1 MVFDEVWSAL
11 RFGPRLTATPPW
23 LNLLPTVKDSPVKRN
38 PEITK
43 DPTRDT
49 ATEKPRVSTQD
60 LLRLLSYTRPYRA
73 RLAIALL
80 SLLIAGG
87 LGLAFPQVVRML
99 IDAAFVERNSQKL
112 NSLAVLLVGVFA
124 VQAGFSFL
132 RTYLLS
138 YTGER
143 IVADVRTEL
152 YNHLTGLPVA
162 FFANRR
168 VGELTSRLASDVSV
182 VQTATT
188 GSVTELLRLTI
199 MLVGGVIIIFITNTR
214 LSLLMLAI
222 VPVVVVSAHFY
233 GRYVRRLST
242 KVQDRL
248 AEANSVLEE
257 TLSAIRIVQSFVREE
272 YERARYRDRIQESLK
287 LAVKRAVASGGFI
300 AFIILVVYSGIAIV
314 LWFGSRMVVAG
325 QMTAGDLIAFVLY
338 TFFVG
343 GAVGGMT
350 ELYGQFNQAIGA
362 TRRVF
367 ELLDTEPE
375 IKDPPNPEP
384 LENVKGRVELIDVHF
399 TYPDERALPVL
410 KGVAVEAKPG
420 EIIALVGPSGAG
432 KSTLVALIPRFY
444 DVSSG
449 SIRVDGRD
457 VRSLRLADLR
467 GAIGMVP
474 QETTLFGGPVR
485 ENIAYGKLG
494 ATDDE
499 IEAVAR
505 AAHAHEFIVEFP
517 DGYDTI
523 VGERGVKLS
532 GGQRQRIA
540 IARALLKN
548 PAILI
553 LDEAT
558 SSLDSESERLVQ
570 DALETLMEGRTTFVI
585 AHRLSTV
592 RRAARIVVLDEG
604 SIVEEG
610 THEELLAAGGLYKR
624 LYEIQF
630 RDRPLAVG
638 AVTEADW

>member
-1 MVFDEVWSAL
+1 M
-11 RFGPRLTATPPW
+11 
-23 LNLLPTVKDSPVKRN
+23 
-38 PEITK
+38 
-43 DPTRDT
+43 
-49 ATEKPRVSTQD
+49 
-60 LLRLLSYTRPYRA
+60 RLLSYARPYRV

-80 SLLIAGG
+80 SLLVAGV

-99 IDAAFVERNSQKL
+99 IDAAFVERDSAKL
-112 NSLAVLLVGVFA
+112 NRLALLLVGVFA
-124 VQAGFSFL
+124 AQAGFSFL

-138 YTGER
+138 YAGER
-143 IVADVRTEL
+143 IVADVRTQV
-152 YNHLTGLPVA
+152 YNHLTRLPVA
-162 FFANRR
+162 FFADRR

-182 VQTATT
+182 VQTVTT
-188 GSVTELLRLTI
+188 GSITELLRLSI
-199 MLVGGVIIIFITNTR
+199 LLIGGVTIIFITNTR

-222 VPVVVVSAHFY
+222 VPVVIVGAQFY

-272 YERARYRDRIQESLK
+272 YERARYRDRIQDSLK
-287 LAVKRAVASGGFI
+287 LAVRRAVASGGFI
-300 AFIILVVYSGIAIV
+300 AFIILVVYSGIAVV
-314 LWFGSRMVVAG
+314 LWFGSRMVIAG
-325 QMTAGDLIAFVLY
+325 QMSAGDLIAFVLY

-343 GAVGGMT
+343 GAVGGMS

-367 ELLDTEPE
+367 ELLDTQPE
-375 IKDPPNPEP
+375 IGDPENPES
-384 LENVKGRVELIDVHF
+384 LESVMGLVQLSDVHF

-410 KGVAVEAKPG
+410 KGVTIEAKPG

-444 DVSSG
+444 DVTSG
-449 SIRVDGRD
+449 AILVDGHDIRT
-457 VRSLRLADLR
+457 LRIADLR

-485 ENIAYGKLG
+485 ENIAYGRLG
-494 ATDDE
+494 ASEEE
-499 IEAVAR
+499 IKAVAR
-505 AAHAHEFIVEFP
+505 AAHAHEFIAEFP
-517 DGYDTI
+517 DGYETI

-540 IARALLKN
+540 IARALLKD

-558 SSLDSESERLVQ
+558 SSLDSESEQLVQ
-570 DALETLMEGRTTFVI
+570 DALDTLMKGRTTFVI

-592 RRAARIVVLDEG
+592 RRADRIIVLDEG
-604 SIVEEG
+604 RIVEDG
-610 THEELLAAGGLYKR
+610 THEELVARGGLYKR
-624 LYEIQF
+624 LHDIQF
-630 RDRPLAVG
+630 RDNPLSLKAS
-638 AVTEADW
+638 AELET

>member
-1 MVFDEVWSAL
+1 
-11 RFGPRLTATPPW
+11 
-23 LNLLPTVKDSPVKRN
+23 VKGSVAQHDSVTSQQT
-38 PEITK
+38 TK
-43 DPTRDT
+43 
-49 ATEKPRVSTQD
+49 EKPRVSPRD
-60 LLRLLSYTRPYRA
+60 LLRLLAYTRPYRV

-80 SLLIAGG
+80 SLLIAGA

-99 IDAAFVERNSQKL
+99 IDAAFVDRDSHKL
-112 NSLAVLLVGVFA
+112 NRLALLLVAVFA
-124 VQAGFSFL
+124 SQAAFSFL

-143 IVADVRTEL
+143 IVADVRTQV

-188 GSVTELLRLTI
+188 GSVTELLRLSL
-199 MLVGGVIIIFITNTR
+199 MLVGGVTIIFITNTR
-214 LSLLMLAI
+214 LTLLMLAI
-222 VPVVVVSAHFY
+222 VPVVIVAAHFY

-242 KVQDRL
+242 EVQDRL

-257 TLSAIRIVQSFVREE
+257 TLSAIRIVQSFVREA
-272 YERARYRDRIQESLK
+272 YERARYRDRIQDSLK
-287 LAVKRAVASGGFI
+287 LAVKRAVASAGFI
-300 AFIILVVYSGIAIV
+300 AFIILVVYSGIAVV

-325 QMTAGDLIAFVLY
+325 QMSAGDLIAFVLY

-367 ELLDTEPE
+367 ELLDTKPE
-375 IKDPPNPEP
+375 IKDPDDPER
-384 LENVKGRVELIDVHF
+384 LENVRGRVQLIDVHF
-399 TYPDERALPVL
+399 SYPDERALPVL
-410 KGVAVEAKPG
+410 KGVTIEAKPG

-444 DVSSG
+444 DASSG
-449 SIRVDGRD
+449 AILVDGHD
-457 VRSLRLADLR
+457 IRSVRLADLR

-494 ATDDE
+494 ATDNE

-505 AAHAHEFIVEFP
+505 AAHAHEFVVEFP

-592 RRAARIVVLDEG
+592 RRADRIVVLDAG
-604 SIVEEG
+604 RIVEEG
-610 THEELLAAGGLYKR
+610 THEELLANGGLYKR

-630 RDRPLAVG
+630 RDYASAEALAS
-638 AVTEADW
+638 EAEW

>member
-1 MVFDEVWSAL
+1 
-11 RFGPRLTATPPW
+11 
-23 LNLLPTVKDSPVKRN
+23 
-38 PEITK
+38 
-43 DPTRDT
+43 
-49 ATEKPRVSTQD
+49 
-60 LLRLLSYTRPYRA
+60 
-73 RLAIALL
+73 
-80 SLLIAGG
+80 
-87 LGLAFPQVVRML
+87 ML
-99 IDAAFVERNSQKL
+99 IDAAFVQHDLHKL
-112 NSLAVLLVGVFA
+112 NVLALLLVGLFA

-152 YNHLTGLPVA
+152 YNHLTSLTVS

-168 VGELTSRLASDVSV
+168 VGELTSRLTSDVTV
-182 VQTATT
+182 VQTVTT
-188 GSVTELLRLTI
+188 GSITEFLRSSML
-199 MLVGGVIIIFITNTR
+199 LVGGVTIIFITNPR

-222 VPVVVVSAHFY
+222 VPVVIVSAHLY

-242 KVQDRL
+242 NVQDRL

-272 YERARYRDRIQESLK
+272 YERARYRDRIQDSLR

-367 ELLDTEPE
+367 ELLDTKPE
-375 IKDPPNPEP
+375 IKDSDNPEP
-384 LENVKGRVELIDVHF
+384 LEDVRGHVQLIDVHF

-410 KGVAVEAKPG
+410 KGVTVEAKPG

-444 DVSSG
+444 DVSAG
-449 SIRVDGRD
+449 AIAVDGHD
-457 VRSLRLADLR
+457 IRSVRLADLR

-474 QETTLFGGPVR
+474 QETTLFGGPIR
-485 ENIAYGKLG
+485 ENIAYGRLG
-494 ATDDE
+494 AKDDE
-499 IEAVAR
+499 IESVAR
-505 AAHAHEFIVEFP
+505 AAHAHEFISEFP

-570 DALETLMEGRTTFVI
+570 DALETLMQGRTTFVI

-592 RRAARIVVLDEG
+592 RRADRIIVLDG
-604 SIVEEG
+604 GRIVEEG
-610 THEELLAAGGLYKR
+610 THEELMTSGGLYKR

-630 RDRPLAVG
+630 REHPVALG
-638 AVTEADW
+638 AATEAEW

>member
-1 MVFDEVWSAL
+1 MSSYQRTQPFEL
-11 RFGPRLTATPPW
+11 E
-23 LNLLPTVKDSPVKRN
+23 KDGAK
-38 PEITK
+38 
-43 DPTRDT
+43 
-49 ATEKPRVSTQD
+49 EKPRVSPKD
-60 LLRLLSYTRPYRA
+60 LLRLLSYAKPYRV
-73 RLAIALL
+73 RLAVALL
-80 SLLIAGG
+80 SLLIAGA

-99 IDAAFVERNSQKL
+99 IDAAFVQRDSAKL
-112 NSLAVLLVGVFA
+112 NRLALLLVGVFA
-124 VQAGFSFL
+124 AQAGFSFL

-143 IVADVRTEL
+143 IVADVRTQL
-152 YNHLTGLPVA
+152 YNHLTGLPVS

-168 VGELTSRLASDVSV
+168 IGELTSRMASDVSV
-182 VQTATT
+182 VQTVTT
-188 GSVTELLRLTI
+188 GSITELLRLSI
-199 MLVGGVIIIFITNTR
+199 MLVGGVVIIFITNTK

-222 VPVVVVSAHFY
+222 VPIVIVSAHLY

-272 YERARYRDRIQESLK
+272 YERARYRDRIQDSLK
-287 LAVKRAVASGGFI
+287 LAVRRAVASGGFI
-300 AFIILVVYSGIAIV
+300 AFIILVVYSGIAVV
-314 LWFGSRMVVAG
+314 LWFGSRMVIAG
-325 QMTAGDLIAFVLY
+325 QMSAGDLIAFVLY

-367 ELLDTEPE
+367 ELLDTAPE
-375 IKDPPNPEP
+375 ITDPENPEP
-384 LENVKGRVELIDVHF
+384 LETVRGHVRLVDVHF
-399 TYPDERALPVL
+399 TYPDERTLPVL
-410 KGVAVEAKPG
+410 KGVSVEARPG

-444 DVSSG
+444 DVTSG
-449 SIRVDGRD
+449 AIQVDGHDIRA
-457 VRSLRLADLR
+457 VRLRELR
-467 GAIGMVP
+467 SGIGMVP

-485 ENIAYGKLG
+485 ENIAYGRLG
-494 ATDDE
+494 ASDRE

-517 DGYDTI
+517 DGYDTV

-592 RRAARIVVLDEG
+592 RRADRIIVLDEG
-604 SIVEEG
+604 RIVEEG
-610 THEELLAAGGLYKR
+610 THEELLAHGGLYKR

-630 RDRPLAVG
+630 RDLPAALGDTLESEMVSAS
-638 AVTEADW
+638 ADS

>member
-1 MVFDEVWSAL
+1 M
-11 RFGPRLTATPPW
+11 
-23 LNLLPTVKDSPVKRN
+23 K
-38 PEITK
+38 
-43 DPTRDT
+43 
-49 ATEKPRVSTQD
+49 EKPRGSPRD
-60 LLRLLSYTRPYRA
+60 LLRLLSYTKPYRV
-73 RLAIALL
+73 RLVVALI

-87 LGLAFPQVVRML
+87 LGLAFPQVVGML
-99 IDAAFVERNSQKL
+99 IDAAFVERDSHKL
-112 NSLAVLLVGVFA
+112 NRFALLLVGLFA
-124 VQAGFSFL
+124 SQAGFSFL

-143 IVADVRTEL
+143 IVADVRTQL
-152 YNHLTGLPVA
+152 YNHLTELPVS

-182 VQTATT
+182 VQTVTT
-188 GSVTELLRLTI
+188 GSVTELLRSGLL
-199 MLVGGVIIIFITNTR
+199 LVGGVTIIFITNAR

-222 VPVVVVSAHFY
+222 VPVVIIAAHLY

-242 KVQDRL
+242 QVQDRL

-272 YERARYRDRIQESLK
+272 YERARYRGRIQDSLK

-300 AFIILVVYSGIAIV
+300 AFIILVVYSGIAVV
-314 LWFGSRMVVAG
+314 LWFGSRMVISG
-325 QMTAGDLIAFVLY
+325 QMTAGDLIKFVLY

-367 ELLDTEPE
+367 ELLDTKPDV
-375 IKDPPNPEP
+375 KDPENPEP
-384 LENVKGRVELIDVHF
+384 LEMAKGHVELVDVHF
-399 TYPDERALPVL
+399 TYPDERALPIL
-410 KGVAVEAKPG
+410 KGVTIEARPG

-449 SIRVDGRD
+449 AIVIDGHD
-457 VRSLRLADLR
+457 VRELRLADLR

-474 QETTLFGGPVR
+474 QETTLFSGPIR

-494 ATDDE
+494 ADEDE

-517 DGYDTI
+517 EGYDTI

-570 DALETLMEGRTTFVI
+570 EALETLMHGRTTFVI

-592 RRAARIVVLDEG
+592 RSADRIIVLDDGRIVQ
-604 SIVEEG
+604 EG
-610 THEELLAAGGLYKR
+610 THEELLASGGLYKR
-624 LYEIQF
+624 LHEIQF
-630 RDRPLAVG
+630 RDYPLSLG
-638 AVTEADW
+638 ATTEAEW

>member
-1 MVFDEVWSAL
+1 MKESAV
-11 RFGPRLTATPPW
+11 RQDNGTA
-23 LNLLPTVKDSPVKRN
+23 RN
-38 PEITK
+38 V
-43 DPTRDT
+43 
-49 ATEKPRVSTQD
+49 ANQKPRMSSRD
-60 LLRLLSYTRPYRA
+60 LLRLLSYTNPYRV
-73 RLAIALL
+73 RLAIALV
-80 SLLIAGG
+80 SLVIAGG
-87 LGLAFPQVVRML
+87 LGLAFPQVVRMI
-99 IDAAFVERNSQKL
+99 IDAAFVERDSEKL
-112 NSLAVLLVGVFA
+112 NKLALLLVAVFA
-124 VQAGFSFL
+124 TQAAFSFL

-143 IVADVRTEL
+143 IVADVRTQL
-152 YNHLTGLPVA
+152 YNHLVGLPVA

-188 GSVTELLRLTI
+188 GSVTELLRLSL
-199 MLVGGVIIIFITNTR
+199 MLVGGVVIIFITNTR

-222 VPVVVVSAHFY
+222 VPVVIVAAHFY
-233 GRYVRRLST
+233 GRYIRRLST
-242 KVQDRL
+242 RVQDRL

-257 TLSAIRIVQSFVREE
+257 TLSAIRIVQSFVREQ
-272 YERARYRDRIQESLK
+272 YERARYRDRIQDSLR
-287 LAVKRAVASGGFI
+287 LAVKRAVANGGFI
-300 AFIILVVYSGIAIV
+300 AFIILVVYSGIAVV

-367 ELLDTEPE
+367 ELLDTKAEIEDPE
-375 IKDPPNPEP
+375 NPEP
-384 LENVKGRVELIDVHF
+384 MAIVVGRVQLVDVHF
-399 TYPDERALPVL
+399 TYPDDRALPVL
-410 KGVAVEAKPG
+410 KGVNIEAKPG
-420 EIIALVGPSGAG
+420 EIIALVGSSGAG
-432 KSTLVALIPRFY
+432 KSTLAALIPRFY

-449 SIRVDGRD
+449 AILIDGHD
-457 VRSLRLADLR
+457 VRSVSLSELRS
-467 GAIGMVP
+467 AIGVVP
-474 QETTLFGGPVR
+474 QETTLFGGTIR
-485 ENIAYGKLG
+485 ENIAYGRLG
-494 ATDDE
+494 ATGDE

-505 AAHAHEFIVEFP
+505 AAHAHEFIMDFP
-517 DGYDTI
+517 DGYETI
-523 VGERGVKLS
+523 VGDRGVKLS
-532 GGQRQRIA
+532 GGQRQRVA

-570 DALETLMEGRTTFVI
+570 DALETLMLGRTTFVI

-592 RRAARIVVLDEG
+592 RRADRIIALDKG
-604 SIVEEG
+604 RIVEEG
-610 THEELLAAGGLYKR
+610 THDELLTKGGLYKR

-630 RDRPLAVG
+630 RDYRLTG
-638 AVTEADW
+638 AVASEAEW

>member
-1 MVFDEVWSAL
+1 MKVS
-11 RFGPRLTATPPW
+11 PR
-23 LNLLPTVKDSPVKRN
+23 
-38 PEITK
+38 
-43 DPTRDT
+43 
-49 ATEKPRVSTQD
+49 D
-60 LLRLLSYTRPYRA
+60 LLRLLSYAKPYRV

-80 SLLIAGG
+80 SLLIAGA
-87 LGLAFPQVVRML
+87 LGLAVPQVVRLL
-99 IDAAFVERNSQKL
+99 IDAAFVDRDSHKL
-112 NSLAVLLVGVFA
+112 NQLALMLVGVFA
-124 VQAGFSFL
+124 SQAGFSFL

-143 IVADVRTEL
+143 IVADVRTQV
-152 YNHLTGLPVA
+152 YNHLTALPVA

-168 VGELTSRLASDVSV
+168 VGELTSRMASDVSV
-182 VQTATT
+182 VQTVTT
-188 GSVTELLRLTI
+188 GSITELLRLSI
-199 MLVGGVIIIFITNTR
+199 MLIGGVTIIFITNPR

-222 VPVVVVSAHFY
+222 VPVVIVSAHLY

-257 TLSAIRIVQSFVREE
+257 TLSAIRIVQSFVRED
-272 YERARYRDRIQESLK
+272 YERARYRERIQDSLK

-325 QMTAGDLIAFVLY
+325 QMSAGDLIAFVLY

-367 ELLDTEPE
+367 ELLDTKPE
-375 IKDPPNPEP
+375 IKDPDNPEP
-384 LENVKGRVELIDVHF
+384 LEKVRGHVHLIDVHF

-410 KGVAVEAKPG
+410 KGVTVEAKPG

-449 SIRVDGRD
+449 AITVDGHDIRA
-457 VRSLRLADLR
+457 VRLADLR
-467 GAIGMVP
+467 SAIGMVP

-517 DGYDTI
+517 DGYDTV

-570 DALETLMEGRTTFVI
+570 DALETLMQGRTTFVI

-592 RRAARIVVLDEG
+592 RRADRIIVLESG
-604 SIVEEG
+604 QLIEEG
-610 THEELLAAGGLYKR
+610 THEELMTGGGLYKR

-630 RDRPLAVG
+630 REPLALG
-638 AVTEADW
+638 AATEAEW

>member
-1 MVFDEVWSAL
+1 M
-11 RFGPRLTATPPW
+11 
-23 LNLLPTVKDSPVKRN
+23 
-38 PEITK
+38 
-43 DPTRDT
+43 
-49 ATEKPRVSTQD
+49 
-60 LLRLLSYTRPYRA
+60 RLLSYARPYRV

-80 SLLIAGG
+80 SLLVAGV

-99 IDAAFVERNSQKL
+99 IDAAFVERDSAKL
-112 NSLAVLLVGVFA
+112 NRLALLLVGVFA
-124 VQAGFSFL
+124 GQAGFSFL

-138 YTGER
+138 YAGER
-143 IVADVRTEL
+143 IVADVRTQV
-152 YNHLTGLPVA
+152 YNHLTRLPVA
-162 FFANRR
+162 FFADRR

-182 VQTATT
+182 VQTVTT
-188 GSVTELLRLTI
+188 GSITELLRLSI
-199 MLVGGVIIIFITNTR
+199 LLIGGVTIIFITNTR

-222 VPVVVVSAHFY
+222 VPVVIVGAQFY

-272 YERARYRDRIQESLK
+272 YERARYRDRIQDSLK
-287 LAVKRAVASGGFI
+287 LAVRRAVASGGFI
-300 AFIILVVYSGIAIV
+300 AFIILVVYSGIAVV
-314 LWFGSRMVVAG
+314 LWFGSRMVIAG
-325 QMTAGDLIAFVLY
+325 QMSAGDLIAFVLY

-343 GAVGGMT
+343 GAVGGMS

-367 ELLDTEPE
+367 ELLDTQPE
-375 IKDPPNPEP
+375 IGDPENPES
-384 LENVKGRVELIDVHF
+384 LKSVMGLVQLSDVHF

-410 KGVAVEAKPG
+410 KGVTIEAKPG

-432 KSTLVALIPRFY
+432 KSTLVSLIPRFY
-444 DVSSG
+444 DVTSG
-449 SIRVDGRD
+449 AILVDGHDIRT
-457 VRSLRLADLR
+457 LRIADLR

-485 ENIAYGKLG
+485 ENIAYGRLG
-494 ATDDE
+494 ASEEE
-499 IEAVAR
+499 IKAVAR
-505 AAHAHEFIVEFP
+505 AAHAHEFIAEFP
-517 DGYDTI
+517 DGYETI

-540 IARALLKN
+540 IARALLKD

-558 SSLDSESERLVQ
+558 SSLDSESEQLVQ
-570 DALETLMEGRTTFVI
+570 DALDTLMKGRMTFVI

-592 RRAARIVVLDEG
+592 RRADRIIVLDEG
-604 SIVEEG
+604 RIVEDG
-610 THEELLAAGGLYKR
+610 THEELVARGGLYKR
-624 LYEIQF
+624 LHDIQF
-630 RDRPLAVG
+630 RDDPLSLKAS
-638 AVTEADW
+638 AELET

>member
-1 MVFDEVWSAL
+1 MSAIQNRQRLDLPKDES
-11 RFGPRLTATPPW
+11 R
-23 LNLLPTVKDSPVKRN
+23 
-38 PEITK
+38 
-43 DPTRDT
+43 
-49 ATEKPRVSTQD
+49 EKPRISPRD
-60 LLRLLSYTRPYRA
+60 LMRLLSYAKPYRV

-80 SLLIAGG
+80 SLLVAGV

-99 IDAAFVERNSQKL
+99 IDAALVEHDSAKL
-112 NSLAVLLVGVFA
+112 NRLALLLVGVFA
-124 VQAGFSFL
+124 AQAAFSFL

-138 YTGER
+138 YAGER
-143 IVADVRTEL
+143 IVADVRTQV
-152 YNHLTGLPVA
+152 YNHLTRLPVA

-168 VGELTSRLASDVSV
+168 MGELTSRLASDVSV
-182 VQTATT
+182 VQTVTT
-188 GSVTELLRLTI
+188 GSITELLRLSI
-199 MLVGGVIIIFITNTR
+199 MLIGGVAIIFITNTR

-222 VPVVVVSAHFY
+222 VPVVIVGANLY

-272 YERARYRDRIQESLK
+272 YERARYRDRIQDSLR
-287 LAVKRAVASGGFI
+287 LAVRRAVASGGFI
-300 AFIILVVYSGIAIV
+300 AFIILVVYSGIAVV
-314 LWFGSRMVVAG
+314 LWFGSRMVISG
-325 QMTAGDLIAFVLY
+325 QMSAGDLIAFVLY

-343 GAVGGMT
+343 GAVGGMS

-367 ELLDTEPE
+367 ELLDTQPE
-375 IKDPPNPEP
+375 IRDPVSPEP
-384 LENVKGRVELIDVHF
+384 LEQVRGRVQLLDVHF

-410 KGVAVEAKPG
+410 KGVTIEAKPG

-444 DVSSG
+444 DVTSG
-449 SIRVDGRD
+449 AILVDGHD
-457 VRSLRLADLR
+457 IRSARIADLR

-485 ENIAYGKLG
+485 ENIAYGRLG
-494 ATDDE
+494 ASDEE

-505 AAHAHEFIVEFP
+505 AAHAHEFIAEFP

-540 IARALLKN
+540 IARALLKD

-570 DALETLMEGRTTFVI
+570 DALETLMRGRTTFVI

-592 RRAARIVVLDEG
+592 RRADRIIVLDEG
-604 SIVEEG
+604 RIVEEG
-610 THEELLAAGGLYKR
+610 THEELLAGGGLYKR
-624 LYEIQF
+624 LHEIQF
-630 RDRPLAVG
+630 RDYPLSLKAG
-638 AVTEADW
+638 SELEG

>member
-1 MVFDEVWSAL
+1 M
-11 RFGPRLTATPPW
+11 
-23 LNLLPTVKDSPVKRN
+23 
-38 PEITK
+38 
-43 DPTRDT
+43 
-49 ATEKPRVSTQD
+49 
-60 LLRLLSYTRPYRA
+60 RLLSYAKPYRV

-80 SLLIAGG
+80 SLLVAGV

-99 IDAAFVERNSQKL
+99 IDAAFVERDSSKL
-112 NSLAVLLVGVFA
+112 NRLALLLVGVFA
-124 VQAGFSFL
+124 AQAGFSFL

-138 YTGER
+138 YAGER
-143 IVADVRTEL
+143 IVADVRTQV
-152 YNHLTGLPVA
+152 YNHLTRLPVA
-162 FFANRR
+162 FFADRR

-182 VQTATT
+182 VQTVTT
-188 GSVTELLRLTI
+188 GSITELLRLSI
-199 MLVGGVIIIFITNTR
+199 LLIGGVTIIFITNTR

-222 VPVVVVSAHFY
+222 VPVVIVGAQFY

-272 YERARYRDRIQESLK
+272 YERARYRDRIQDSLK
-287 LAVKRAVASGGFI
+287 LAVRRAVASGGFI
-300 AFIILVVYSGIAIV
+300 AFIILVVYSGIAVV
-314 LWFGSRMVVAG
+314 LWFGSRMVIAG
-325 QMTAGDLIAFVLY
+325 QMSAGDLIAFVLY

-343 GAVGGMT
+343 GAVGGMS

-367 ELLDTEPE
+367 ELLDTQPE
-375 IKDPPNPEP
+375 IGDPENPEP
-384 LENVKGRVELIDVHF
+384 LESVKGLVQLRDVHF

-410 KGVAVEAKPG
+410 KGVTIEAKPG

-444 DVSSG
+444 DVTSG
-449 SIRVDGRD
+449 AILVDGHDIRT
-457 VRSLRLADLR
+457 LRIADLR

-485 ENIAYGKLG
+485 ENIAYGRLG
-494 ATDDE
+494 ASEEE
-499 IEAVAR
+499 IKAVAR
-505 AAHAHEFIVEFP
+505 AAHAHEFIAEFP
-517 DGYDTI
+517 DGYETI

-540 IARALLKN
+540 IARALLKD

-558 SSLDSESERLVQ
+558 SSLDSESEQLVQ
-570 DALETLMEGRTTFVI
+570 DALDTLMKGRTTFVI

-592 RRAARIVVLDEG
+592 RRADRIIVLDEG
-604 SIVEEG
+604 RIVEDG
-610 THEELLAAGGLYKR
+610 THEELVARGGLYKR
-624 LYEIQF
+624 LHDIQF
-630 RDRPLAVG
+630 RENPLSLKAG
-638 AVTEADW
+638 AELEN

>member
-1 MVFDEVWSAL
+1 
-11 RFGPRLTATPPW
+11 
-23 LNLLPTVKDSPVKRN
+23 
-38 PEITK
+38 
-43 DPTRDT
+43 
-49 ATEKPRVSTQD
+49 
-60 LLRLLSYTRPYRA
+60 
-73 RLAIALL
+73 
-80 SLLIAGG
+80 
-87 LGLAFPQVVRML
+87 ML
-99 IDAAFVERNSQKL
+99 IDAAFVERDSSKL
-112 NSLAVLLVGVFA
+112 NKLAVLLVGVFA
-124 VQAGFSFL
+124 TQAGFSFL

-143 IVADVRTEL
+143 IVADVRTEV

-182 VQTATT
+182 VQTVTT
-188 GSVTELLRLTI
+188 GSVTELLRLSL
-199 MLVGGVIIIFITNTR
+199 MLVGGITIIFITNTR

-222 VPVVVVSAHFY
+222 VPVVIVAAHFY

-242 KVQDRL
+242 QVQDRL

-272 YERARYRDRIQESLK
+272 YERARYRERIQDSLK

-300 AFIILVVYSGIAIV
+300 AFIILVVYSGIAVV

-325 QMTAGDLIAFVLY
+325 EMSAGDLIAFVLY

-367 ELLDTEPE
+367 ELLDTQPE
-375 IKDPPNPEP
+375 IKDPENPEP
-384 LENVKGRVELIDVHF
+384 LERVQGHVRLIDVHF
-399 TYPDERALPVL
+399 TYPDDRALPVL
-410 KGVAVEAKPG
+410 KAVNIEAKPG

-432 KSTLVALIPRFY
+432 KSTLAALIPRFY

-449 SIRVDGRD
+449 AILVDDLDTRS
-457 VRSLRLADLR
+457 VRLRDLR
-467 GAIGMVP
+467 GAIGVVP
-474 QETTLFGGPVR
+474 QETTLFGGTIR

-494 ATDDE
+494 ASDDE
-499 IEAVAR
+499 IKAVAR

-570 DALETLMEGRTTFVI
+570 EALETLMRGRTTFVI

-592 RRAARIVVLDEG
+592 RRADRIVVLDEG
-604 SIVEEG
+604 RIVEEG
-610 THEELLAAGGLYKR
+610 THEELLTNAGLYKR

-630 RDRPLAVG
+630 KDYRL
-638 AVTEADW
+638 TEAAATKADW